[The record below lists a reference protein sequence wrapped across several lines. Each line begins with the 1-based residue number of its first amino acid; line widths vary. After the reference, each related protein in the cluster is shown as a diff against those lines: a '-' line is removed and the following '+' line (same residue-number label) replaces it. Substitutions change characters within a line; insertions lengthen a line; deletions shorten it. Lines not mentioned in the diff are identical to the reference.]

1 MFEMRT
7 TLPARGPSSSA
18 CSRSVRR
25 SAVVALL
32 ASGLAAGCGSTITRS
47 STFADPGDLL
57 DPSQPRAS
65 QPVVHITAAGP
76 DPIVLHVDAP
86 VTVTFVNQDSVPHHM
101 QEAPELQYS
110 PCPELAG
117 LKLIAP
123 GQSSS
128 VTITR
133 AEILCAYHE
142 VSDPN
147 NRTFQGLLAV
157 H

>member
-1 MFEMRT
+1 MIEMRM
-7 TLPARGPSSSA
+7 
-18 CSRSVRR
+18 RR
-25 SAVVALL
+25 AAVVAL

-47 STFADPGDLL
+47 SSFDEGDLL

-76 DPIVLHVDAP
+76 DPVVLHVDAP

-117 LKLIAP
+117 LKAIAP
-123 GQSSS
+123 SQSTS

-142 VSDPN
+142 ASDPN